1 MRLSNVLRYS
11 RLNTH
16 RKSRYRDSSIRGVSM
31 AKTDGTVI
39 QVSKTTR
46 DRLRKLGRKGD
57 TYDDVIRQLLDR
69 AEGR

>member
-1 MRLSNVLRYS
+1 MTAH
-11 RLNTH
+11 NTD
-16 RKSRYRDSSIRGVSM
+16 K
-31 AKTDGTVI
+31 GTVI
-39 QVSKTTR
+39 HISLATR

>member
-1 MRLSNVLRYS
+1 M
-11 RLNTH
+11 T
-16 RKSRYRDSSIRGVSM
+16 
-31 AKTDGTVI
+31 KTDGTVI

>member
-1 MRLSNVLRYS
+1 MSNM
-11 RLNTH
+11 NDD
-16 RKSRYRDSSIRGVSM
+16 K
-31 AKTDGTVI
+31 GTVI
-39 QVSKTTR
+39 HISLATR